1 MPDLSFIP
9 TWLSYSVFTI
19 VMLSI
24 LAWGMRE
31 IWNCV
36 GVDEWDDGTK
46 P

>member
-1 MPDLSFIP
+1 MPD
-9 TWLSYSVFTI
+9 WLPYLLFGLFVIGT
-19 VMLSI
+19 LW
-24 LAWGMRE
+24 WGMRE